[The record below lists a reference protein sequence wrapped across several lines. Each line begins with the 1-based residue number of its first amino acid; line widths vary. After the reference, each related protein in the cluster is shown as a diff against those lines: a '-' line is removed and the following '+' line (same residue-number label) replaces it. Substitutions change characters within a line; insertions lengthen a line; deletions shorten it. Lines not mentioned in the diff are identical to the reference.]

1 MSENFYRILGLA
13 GAAVMLC
20 GAWWRWNQSWR
31 QSDIEE
37 AEKDEK
43 ITREEA
49 RRRLWWAGQM
59 PAVMVLLGLV
69 LVTVAANNL
78 LRR

>member
-1 MSENFYRILGLA
+1 MTEIFYKILGLA

-43 ITREEA
+43 ITGEEA
-49 RRRLWWAGQM
+49 RRRLWWIGRM
-59 PAVMVLLGLV
+59 PALMVLFGMV
-69 LVTVAANNL
+69 LVFLAVNNL